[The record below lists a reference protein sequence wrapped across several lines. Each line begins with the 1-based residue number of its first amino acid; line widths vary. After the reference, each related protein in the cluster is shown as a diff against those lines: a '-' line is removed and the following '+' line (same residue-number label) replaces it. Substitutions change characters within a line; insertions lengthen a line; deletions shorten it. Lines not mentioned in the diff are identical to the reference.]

1 MSKYARVRIP
11 SPLPQLD
18 KEFDYLVPEGLPIS
32 VGLSVRVPFGRPSTL
47 KTGVIV
53 ETLDESDFADSA
65 LPIESIESKFPI
77 ISPEQ
82 YELAK
87 QMAERYAGS
96 VSEIL
101 SAMIPKKAV
110 RVENTFSTNTA
121 NTTLKAM
128 ASELTIAKGD
138 RVYLQPRIV
147 GENNNP
153 EWVQHFI
160 ALASKVLSS
169 GESVLVIVPDYRDL
183 ALLEQAIQEA
193 GLSDVA
199 YRHSSE
205 DKNSVRF
212 LSHLKS
218 MNQIGLTYGLRS
230 TVIAPAKNLGLILIL
245 DDGDESFYEQSAPYW
260 NVRDVALLRQELTG
274 AAIVFSSLSP
284 SSEVVRLVEIGY
296 LKHRK
301 LSGGSAICRIS
312 SGQNRLDDETYAL
325 VSKTLKEGHSVLVQ
339 IANLGYASAIA
350 CRGCGE
356 RRICD
361 QCGAG
366 IWIDNRNEFRCRGC
380 KRSGPLPNCKCGG
393 SQVKTVRIGSSSIAE
408 WMQKAFPDA
417 QVIHSTGEERLL
429 EVEAGPTLVIATPG
443 AEPGIPNGY
452 SVVVLADAGSM
463 LGFPTLR
470 ALEQS
475 ALRWAN
481 ATSKLAKTG
490 IVVFVGLVAE
500 LAEQAKQLDFYSMVQ
515 SDYLERK
522 ELFLPPVTRLASVTC
537 SSAVDLQ
544 ALVTEVKNLFGS
556 GIREINTIKHDV
568 FAFCYEYSA
577 GKQVA
582 SELKR
587 ISSLI
592 SAKSKSR
599 KPGQRLFRIAMDDWQ
614 VI

>member
-1 MSKYARVRIP
+1 M
-11 SPLPQLD
+11 
-18 KEFDYLVPEGLPIS
+18 
-32 VGLSVRVPFGRPSTL
+32 
-47 KTGVIV
+47 
-53 ETLDESDFADSA
+53 
-65 LPIESIESKFPI
+65 
-77 ISPEQ
+77 
-82 YELAK
+82 
-87 QMAERYAGS
+87 
-96 VSEIL
+96 
-101 SAMIPKKAV
+101 
-110 RVENTFSTNTA
+110 
-121 NTTLKAM
+121 
-128 ASELTIAKGD
+128 
-138 RVYLQPRIV
+138 
-147 GENNNP
+147 
-153 EWVQHFI
+153 
-160 ALASKVLSS
+160 
-169 GESVLVIVPDYRDL
+169 
-183 ALLEQAIQEA
+183 
-193 GLSDVA
+193 
-199 YRHSSE
+199 
-205 DKNSVRF
+205 
-212 LSHLKS
+212 
-218 MNQIGLTYGLRS
+218 
-230 TVIAPAKNLGLILIL
+230 
-245 DDGDESFYEQSAPYW
+245 
-260 NVRDVALLRQELTG
+260 
-274 AAIVFSSLSP
+274 
-284 SSEVVRLVEIGY
+284 
-296 LKHRK
+296 
-301 LSGGSAICRIS
+301 
-312 SGQNRLDDETYAL
+312 
-325 VSKTLKEGHSVLVQ
+325 
-339 IANLGYASAIA
+339 
-350 CRGCGE
+350 
-356 RRICD
+356 
-361 QCGAG
+361 
-366 IWIDNRNEFRCRGC
+366 
-380 KRSGPLPNCKCGG
+380 PNCKCGG

-443 AEPGIPNGY
+443 AEPSIPNGY